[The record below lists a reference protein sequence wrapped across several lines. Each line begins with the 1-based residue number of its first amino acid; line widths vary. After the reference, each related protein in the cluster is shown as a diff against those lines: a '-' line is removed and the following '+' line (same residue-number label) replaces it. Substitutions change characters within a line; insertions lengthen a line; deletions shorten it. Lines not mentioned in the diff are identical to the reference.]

1 MYIFK
6 LCKAKRDGL
15 ISPDKQGTLNMY
27 IFARNMNPRNSSQVL
42 QATCSALLSVGWS
55 KPENI
60 YFLSHDI
67 GAFYI

>member
-27 IFARNMNPRNSSQVL
+27 IFKLCKAKREGLISPDKQGTTCISSSYARQ
-42 QATCSALLSVGWS
+42 SVMV
-55 KPENI
+55 
-60 YFLSHDI
+60 
-67 GAFYI
+67 